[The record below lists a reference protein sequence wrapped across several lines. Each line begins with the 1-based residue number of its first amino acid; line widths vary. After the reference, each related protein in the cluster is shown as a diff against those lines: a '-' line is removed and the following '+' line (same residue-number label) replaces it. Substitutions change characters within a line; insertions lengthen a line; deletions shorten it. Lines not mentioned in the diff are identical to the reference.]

1 MGKLCPEAAALNDI
15 HDLAAAYALNAL
27 DPEDRWTYER
37 HLDTCER
44 CREEVANLREGAA
57 QLAYAATGPEPQ
69 PELRERILRAAREER
84 PATVIPFRRRYL
96 FPMTA
101 VAAAA
106 AAVAAVGLGL
116 WASSLRDEVDRQR
129 VVAMQGGGR
138 LVVSG
143 DDAAI
148 VACVEQAPA
157 DKTYEAWVIRD
168 DVPQP
173 AGLFRGGGCGT
184 VELTRP
190 VEPGDTVAVTLEAAG
205 GTDAPKGDVLM
216 SANV

>member
-1 MGKLCPEAAALNDI
+1 
-15 HDLAAAYALNAL
+15 
-27 DPEDRWTYER
+27 
-37 HLDTCER
+37 
-44 CREEVANLREGAA
+44 LREGAA
-57 QLAYAATGPEPQ
+57 ELAYAATGPEPR
-69 PELRERILRAAREER
+69 PELRDRILRAAREER
-84 PATVIPFRRRYL
+84 PPTVIPLRRRWL

-116 WASSLRDEVDRQR
+116 WANSLRDQVDRQR
-129 VVAMQGGGR
+129 VVAMEGGGR

-143 DDAAI
+143 EEAAI
-148 VACVEQAPA
+148 VACVGEAPA

-168 DVPQP
+168 RVPRP
-173 AGLFRGGGCGT
+173 AGLFRGGCGT

-190 VEPGDTVAVTLEAAG
+190 VEAGDTVAVTIEAAG
-205 GTDAPKGDVLM
+205 GTDVPEGEILM

>member
-1 MGKLCPEAAALNDI
+1 LD
-15 HDLAAAYALNAL
+15 AL

-44 CREEVANLREGAA
+44 CREDVARLREGAA
-57 QLAYAATGPEPQ
+57 ELAYAATGPEPSSD
-69 PELRERILRAAREER
+69 LRDRILRAASEER
-84 PATVIPFRRRYL
+84 RATVIPYRRRWL
-96 FPMTA
+96 FPITA

-106 AAVAAVGLGL
+106 AAVAAIGLGL
-116 WASSLRDEVDRQR
+116 WANSLRDQVDRQQ
-129 VVAMQGGGR
+129 VVAMSGGGR

-143 DDAAI
+143 DEAAI

-168 DVPQP
+168 DIPQP
-173 AGLFRGGGCGT
+173 AGLFRGGCGT

-190 VEPGDTVAVTLEAAG
+190 VEDGDTVAVTIEAAG
-205 GTDAPKGDVLM
+205 GAEVPQGEILM
-216 SANV
+216 SADV

>member
-1 MGKLCPEAAALNDI
+1 MD
-15 HDLAAAYALNAL
+15 AL

-44 CREEVANLREGAA
+44 CREDVARLREGAA
-57 QLAYAATGPEPQ
+57 ELAYATAGPEPSAD
-69 PELRERILRAAREER
+69 LRERILRAAREER
-84 PATVIPFRRRYL
+84 PATVVPFRRRWL

-106 AAVAAVGLGL
+106 AAVAAIGLGL
-116 WASSLRDEVDRQR
+116 WGNSLRDQVDRQR
-129 VVAMQGGGR
+129 VVAMSGGGK

-143 DDAAI
+143 DEAAI

-168 DVPQP
+168 DIPRP
-173 AGLFRGGGCGT
+173 AGLFRGGCGT

-190 VEPGDTVAVTLEAAG
+190 VADGDTVAVTIEAAG
-205 GTDAPKGDVLM
+205 GADVPQGKILM
-216 SANV
+216 SADV

>member
-1 MGKLCPEAAALNDI
+1 LD
-15 HDLAAAYALNAL
+15 AL

-44 CREEVANLREGAA
+44 CREDVARLREGAA
-57 QLAYAATGPEPQ
+57 ELAYATAGPEPS
-69 PELRERILRAAREER
+69 PDLRERILRAAREER
-84 PATVIPFRRRYL
+84 PATVIPFRRRWL

-106 AAVAAVGLGL
+106 AAVAAIGLGL
-116 WASSLRDEVDRQR
+116 WANSLRDQVDGQR
-129 VVAMQGGGR
+129 VVAMNGGGR

-143 DDAAI
+143 DEAAI

-168 DVPQP
+168 DMPRP
-173 AGLFRGGGCGT
+173 AGLFRGGCGT
-184 VELTRP
+184 VQLTRP
-190 VEPGDTVAVTLEAAG
+190 VEDGDTVAVTIEAAG
-205 GTDAPKGDVLM
+205 GADVPQGKILM
-216 SANV
+216 SADV

>member
-1 MGKLCPEAAALNDI
+1 MD
-15 HDLAAAYALNAL
+15 AL

-44 CREEVANLREGAA
+44 CREDVALLREGAA
-57 QLAYAATGPEPQ
+57 ELAHATAGPEPSAD
-69 PELRERILRAAREER
+69 LRERILRAAREER
-84 PATVIPFRRRYL
+84 PATVVPLRRRWL

-101 VAAAA
+101 VAAAV
-106 AAVAAVGLGL
+106 AAVAAIGIGL
-116 WASSLRDEVDRQR
+116 WGNSLRDQVDRQR
-129 VVAMQGGGR
+129 VVAMNGGGR

-143 DDAAI
+143 DEAAI

-168 DVPQP
+168 DIPRP
-173 AGLFRGGGCGT
+173 AGLFQGGCGT

-190 VEPGDTVAVTLEAAG
+190 VADGDTVAVTIEAAG
-205 GTDAPKGDVLM
+205 GTDVPQGKILM
-216 SANV
+216 SADV